1 MAKHGKKFRAVKEKA
16 RLKENYEL
24 AEAFQFLKEN
34 KVSNFDESVDIA
46 IRLGVN
52 PRHADQIV
60 RGTVS
65 LPHATGKTKV
75 VAVFAQGEKLKEA
88 EEAGA
93 DFFGADDLIEKV
105 QGGWLDFDVAIATP
119 DFMGK
124 VGRLGRVLGP
134 RGLMPNPKSGTVT
147 MDVAGAVKD
156 VKGGKIAFRVEK
168 AGIIHATIGRLSFG
182 VDQLVENATT
192 LIDTVIK
199 MKPAAAKGTYLLNI
213 ATSST
218 MGVGLK
224 IDIPHVVSLLRV

>member
-16 RLKENYEL
+16 KQKEMYEL

-34 KVSNFDESVDIA
+34 QISKFDESIDIA
-46 IRLGVN
+46 MRLGVN

-65 LPHATGKTKV
+65 LPHGTGKTKRV
-75 VAVFAQGEKLKEA
+75 IVFAQGEKIKEA

-93 DFFGADDLIEKV
+93 DLAGADDLVEKV

-124 VGRLGRVLGP
+124 VGRLGKLLGP

-147 MDVAGAVKD
+147 MDVAVAVKE
-156 VKGGKIAFRVEK
+156 VKGGKIAFRVDK
-168 AGIIHATIGRLSFG
+168 NGIIHAAIGRISFS
-182 VDQLVENATT
+182 VEQLVENSTV
-192 LIDTVIK
+192 LIDSVIK
-199 MKPAAAKGTYLLNI
+199 LKPPAAKGTYLLNI

-224 IDIPHVVSLLRV
+224 LDIPHIISLLR